1 MRSPFFRSIVWIVAF
16 AVIALLAVTTGS
28 AVAHEL
34 QHAAHHNAGMHGSG
48 ICAWMCATAGV
59 HVVTSIHSTQLFEVL
74 SLLAFD
80 SDPAFLIQLLAPSH
94 PRAPPA
100 FA

>member
-1 MRSPFFRSIVWIVAF
+1 MRSSRFHSIVWVVAF

-34 QHAAHHNAGMHGSG
+34 QHAAHHDAGMHGSG

-59 HVVTSIHSTQLFEVL
+59 HVVTPVHGTHLFALTGDVFFPSGTVLLPQL
-74 SLLAFD
+74 
-80 SDPAFLIQLLAPSH
+80 PASCQS
-94 PRAPPA
+94 RAPPVSI
-100 FA
+100 